1 MKIKQII
8 KKVWSIE
15 ANRYIIKHFSVFCIV
30 NIIFHFIYWN
40 TNMNSWLFGPFTTE
54 IFDFFTCLAYNG
66 THILLNAF
74 SSHSFNAE
82 GMNFNFYD
90 DLGTYAT
97 ITIIH
102 DCSAIK
108 QCMQFLLVM
117 IFCPNKWYKK
127 LLYFL
132 IGSIIILLCNIL
144 RCYLL
149 SEVLASG
156 GDFQYVHDWI
166 ARPLMYVVI
175 FALWFVWIEFFARKK
190 KTKNESVQ
198 DTH

>member
-1 MKIKQII
+1 MNIKQTLQNIWAIEDNRNII
-8 KKVWSIE
+8 KDGLI
-15 ANRYIIKHFSVFCIV
+15 FGIV
-30 NIIFHFIYWN
+30 TIIFHFLYWN

-54 IFDFFTCLAYNG
+54 IFDFFTLLAYNG
-66 THILLNAF
+66 THILLSLF
-74 SSHSFNAE
+74 SSYPFVAE
-82 GMNFNFYD
+82 EMSFNFYN
-90 DLGTYAT
+90 DLGTYASM
-97 ITIIH
+97 TIIH

-190 KTKNESVQ
+190 KTKNENVQ
-198 DTH
+198 DIH